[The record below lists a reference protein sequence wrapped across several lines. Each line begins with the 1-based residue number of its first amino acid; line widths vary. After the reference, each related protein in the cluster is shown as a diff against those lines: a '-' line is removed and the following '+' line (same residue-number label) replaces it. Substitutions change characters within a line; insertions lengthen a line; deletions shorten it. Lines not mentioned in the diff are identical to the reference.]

1 MKTFETV
8 EPNPEPGAL
17 VTSFRHPIQSFQWSD
32 YTVSPDKAY
41 TYRVIARTG
50 TPTALADGPSVN
62 LDVRTERV
70 DLGKHAV
77 FFNRGAIASQ
87 EYARRFFNMKPDEIG
102 QPAFDWL
109 SRGLV
114 EGIEAFIAQAGAGDE
129 LRGAFFEF
137 KNSRIYDA
145 LKAARKRGAKIKIL
159 YDGDTQRE
167 SNEEALEGKGLNA
180 MVKARTRS
188 GQFAHNKFLVLRRGG
203 TSEEVLTGSTNLSQ
217 NGIFGHSNNVHIV
230 RDPDIAEIY
239 HQYWLTLDKDL
250 TKGKTAKVNDVATPA
265 PPQQPSSD
273 EVVAVFSP
281 RSTLD
286 ALDWYAKLAGDAERA
301 LFTTFAFGMSLR
313 P

>member
-1 MKTFETV
+1 MRAKDSKNGLTALAVAGTNVVLIGWDMAENDIRAKNVLGFAIRRTRHEDGEIIWMPGMKTFETV

-114 EGIEAFIAQAGAGDE
+114 EGIEAFIAQAGADDE

-137 KNSRIYDA
+137 KNSGSTTPSR
-145 LKAARKRGAKIKIL
+145 LQGSAARRSRSSTTATRNGRATRKR
-159 YDGDTQRE
+159 
-167 SNEEALEGKGLNA
+167 SKGRA
-180 MVKARTRS
+180 STR
-188 GQFAHNKFLVLRRGG
+188 
-203 TSEEVLTGSTNLSQ
+203 
-217 NGIFGHSNNVHIV
+217 
-230 RDPDIAEIY
+230 
-239 HQYWLTLDKDL
+239 W
-250 TKGKTAKVNDVATPA
+250 
-265 PPQQPSSD
+265 
-273 EVVAVFSP
+273 
-281 RSTLD
+281 
-286 ALDWYAKLAGDAERA
+286 
-301 LFTTFAFGMSLR
+301 
-313 P
+313 